1 MAAASVWKAEGCFS
15 DSRISFPLF
24 YPVGFHKYFMST
36 FVCQASFLFEA
47 ENIQNNP
54 INVWPQKEKKNTER
68 GSIQPRDI
76 SKAVY
81 VSGGKDKI

>member
-1 MAAASVWKAEGCFS
+1 
-15 DSRISFPLF
+15 
-24 YPVGFHKYFMST
+24 MSA

-81 VSGGKDKI
+81 VSGGKDKIWFQIDQFGAEETTLR

>member
-1 MAAASVWKAEGCFS
+1 M
-15 DSRISFPLF
+15 
-24 YPVGFHKYFMST
+24 
-36 FVCQASFLFEA
+36 FEA